1 MFMRRFVSG
10 AVVALAAIAALA
22 AQQAPPTPPDQPAV
36 TFKVA
41 INYVEVDASVFDRD
55 GQFVPNL
62 KKEDFEVL
70 EDGVRQDVTAFTQ
83 VNIPIERPE
92 PPPLQAKTVIEPD
105 VVSNVRPFEGRVYV
119 IILDDKHTAAL
130 RSQLVKRA
138 ATQFIS
144 QYMAAN
150 DMAAVI
156 TTGGQLQATQEFTSN
171 KRLLLRAVNNFM
183 GQKIRSETEER
194 LDEYQRQSSVPTGPS
209 GSNIT
214 SVDDPRDME
223 RGYDAR
229 MALETIAKISDWV
242 GSIRGRR
249 KAIVWFSEGI
259 DYDIYNF
266 QKREAST
273 ITEKMKDVIAS
284 ATRSD
289 VSIYSIDPRGLTS
302 LADESINVSG
312 GFPNDPM
319 LNLSMQSFQDSLRR
333 SQDSLRSLSE
343 ETGGFAAVNSND
355 FTNAF
360 TRVVK
365 DNSGYY
371 VLGYYPKDERRDGR
385 FRRIQVKVNRQG
397 LEVRSRRG
405 YTAPRG
411 KAPAER
417 KAVAGDQTSPEVRAA
432 LDSPLPLSG
441 LRLHAFAAPF
451 KGTAPNTDVTI
462 TVEAEGRSFGFVEKE
477 GKFFSDLEVS
487 TIAVDY
493 QGKIRGGDRNFV
505 NFALKPENRPTF
517 VATGVRMATRLHLP
531 PGRYQIRVAAKEG
544 GTGRVGTV
552 NYDIDVPDFTQDPLM
567 MSGIAL
573 TAASGQRTS
582 TVKPDEELKAALP
595 APPVAC
601 ARVPQGRRA
610 GAVRRGL
617 RQRREDAAHG
627 GHHDHGRRRGRQDRL
642 HGARRAA
649 VERSAGQARRL
660 RPHRAVLDGRLRAG
674 DVRADGRGQVARR
687 EDAGNGLAQRSVPD
701 PRMSEQP
708 PALGANPRVASV
720 IAYSAWWATGAL
732 VWLIDRDRPAV
743 RFHAMQSMIAFGA
756 IFGAWTM
763 CWVGSFLALV
773 GSSDLFFLLQELA
786 QIVLAAGVIIWA
798 VCIVQVAR
806 GIDIHLPWAGTV
818 AARLAGTA
826 GSDAVKDGNV
836 A

>member
-1 MFMRRFVSG
+1 MAGRFGLRPGRSVDRQKMWDNLRLPVQIRNHAIMFMRRFISA

-22 AQQAPPTPPDQPAV
+22 AQQAPPTPPDQSAV

-70 EDGVRQDVTAFTQ
+70 EDGVRQEVTAFTQ

-92 PPPLQAKTVIEPD
+92 PPPLQATTVIEPD

-119 IILDDKHTAAL
+119 IILDDKHTLAL

-194 LDEYQRQSSVPTGPS
+194 LDEYARQSSVPSGPGRTVTG
-209 GSNIT
+209 
-214 SVDDPRDME
+214 VDDPRDME

-229 MALETIAKISDWV
+229 MALETIAKISEWV

-302 LADESINVSG
+302 LADESINVAG
-312 GFPNDPM
+312 GFPNDPL

-355 FTNAF
+355 FSNAF

-411 KAPAER
+411 KAPNER
-417 KAVAGDQTSPEVRAA
+417 KAVAGDQTSPEVRDA

-517 VATGVRMATRLHLP
+517 IATGVRMATRLHLP

-573 TAASGQRTS
+573 TAASGQRMS
-582 TVKPDEELKAALP
+582 SVKPDEELKAALP
-595 APPVAC
+595 APPVA
-601 ARVPQGRRA
+601 
-610 GAVRRGL
+610 L
-617 RQRREDAAHG
+617 REFPKGDELALFAEVY
-627 GHHDHGRRRGRQDRL
+627 DND
-642 HGARRAA
+642 
-649 VERSAGQARRL
+649 VKT
-660 RPHRAVLDGRLRAG
+660 PHTVDITT
-674 DVRADGRGQVARR
+674 
-687 EDAGNGLAQRSVPD
+687 
-701 PRMSEQP
+701 M
-708 PALGANPRVASV
+708 V
-720 IAYSAWWATGAL
+720 IAEDGKTVFTAHEE
-732 VWLIDRDRPAV
+732 R
-743 RFHAMQSMIAFGA
+743 Q
-756 IFGAWTM
+756 
-763 CWVGSFLALV
+763 
-773 GSSDLFFLLQELA
+773 SSDLQGKPGGYGHTARFSTADFA
-786 QIVLAAGVIIWA
+786 PGTYVLTVEAKSRAGKGPTTSRS
-798 VCIVQVAR
+798 VQFRIR
-806 GIDIHLPWAGTV
+806 G
-818 AARLAGTA
+818 
-826 GSDAVKDGNV
+826 
-836 A
+836 

>member
-10 AVVALAAIAALA
+10 AAVAIAAITALA
-22 AQQAPPTPPDQPAV
+22 AQQAPPPPPDQPAV

-55 GQFVPNL
+55 GKFVPNL
-62 KKEDFEVL
+62 KKEDFEVF
-70 EDGVRQDVTAFTQ
+70 EDGKPQEITAFTQ
-83 VNIPIERPE
+83 VNIPIEKAE
-92 PPPLQAKTVIEPD
+92 PQPLQAKTVIEPD

-130 RSQLVKRA
+130 RSPLVKKA

-171 KRLLLRAVNNFM
+171 KRLLLRAVSNFM

-194 LDEYQRQSSVPTGPS
+194 LDEYQRQQMVPRGGDNT
-209 GSNIT
+209 IT

-266 QKREAST
+266 QKRESST

-302 LADESINVSG
+302 LADESIEVSG
-312 GFPNDPM
+312 GFPDDPM

-333 SQDSLRSLSE
+333 AQDSLRSLSE

-355 FTNAF
+355 FSNAF

-371 VLGYYPKDERRDGR
+371 VIGYYPKDERRDGR
-385 FRRIQVKVNRQG
+385 FRKIQVKVNRPG

-411 KAPAER
+411 KAPER
-417 KAVAGDQTSPEVRAA
+417 KAVAGDQTSAEVRDA
-432 LDSPLPLSG
+432 LDSPMPLSG

-451 KGTAPNTDVTI
+451 KGAAPNTDVTI
-462 TVEAEGRSFGFVEKE
+462 TVEAEGRSFGFTEKD
-477 GKFFSDLEVS
+477 GKFVSDLEVS

-505 NFALKPENRPTF
+505 NFALKPENKPNF
-517 VATGVRMATRLHLP
+517 VSTGVRVATRLHVP
-531 PGRYQIRVAAKEG
+531 PGRYQIRVAGKEG

-552 NYDIDVPDFTQDPLM
+552 NYDIDVPDFSADPLM

-573 TAASGQRTS
+573 TCASCQRMT
-582 TVKPDEELKAALP
+582 TVKPDEELKSALP
-595 APPVAC
+595 APPVAVRDFPKGDEVALFAEVYDNDPKTPHTVDITSTVVGEDGKTAFTSHEERQSTDLQGKPGGYGHA
-601 ARVPQGRRA
+601 ARFSTAEFAPGTYVLTVEAKSRA
-610 GAVRRGL
+610 GKNPPTT
-617 RQRREDAAHG
+617 
-627 GHHDHGRRRGRQDRL
+627 
-642 HGARRAA
+642 
-649 VERSAGQARRL
+649 S
-660 RPHRAVLDGRLRAG
+660 
-674 DVRADGRGQVARR
+674 
-687 EDAGNGLAQRSVPD
+687 RSVQF
-701 PRMSEQP
+701 R
-708 PALGANPRVASV
+708 
-720 IAYSAWWATGAL
+720 
-732 VWLIDRDRPAV
+732 
-743 RFHAMQSMIAFGA
+743 
-756 IFGAWTM
+756 
-763 CWVGSFLALV
+763 
-773 GSSDLFFLLQELA
+773 
-786 QIVLAAGVIIWA
+786 
-798 VCIVQVAR
+798 
-806 GIDIHLPWAGTV
+806 IH
-818 AARLAGTA
+818 
-826 GSDAVKDGNV
+826 
-836 A
+836 

>member
-1 MFMRRFVSG
+1 MFMRRFASG
-10 AVVALAAIAALA
+10 AVVAVAAIAALA

-70 EDGVRQDVTAFTQ
+70 EDGVRQEVTAFTQ

-194 LDEYQRQSSVPTGPS
+194 LDEYQRQASVPTGPS
-209 GSNIT
+209 GSSINR
-214 SVDDPRDME
+214 VDDPRDME

-312 GFPNDPM
+312 GFPSDPL
-319 LNLSMQSFQDSLRR
+319 LNLSMQSFQDSLRL

-355 FTNAF
+355 FSNAF

-411 KAPAER
+411 KAPGR
-417 KAVAGDQTSPEVRAA
+417 KVVAGDQTSAEVRDA

-462 TVEAEGRSFGFVEKE
+462 TIEAEGRSFGFVEKE

-493 QGKIRGGDRNFV
+493 QGKIRGGDRNLV
-505 NFALKPENRPTF
+505 NFALKPENKPTF

-573 TAASGQRTS
+573 TAASGARTS

-595 APPVAC
+595 APPVA
-601 ARVPQGRRA
+601 GR
-610 GAVRRGL
+610 
-617 RQRREDAAHG
+617 EF
-627 GHHDHGRRRGRQDRL
+627 
-642 HGARRAA
+642 
-649 VERSAGQARRL
+649 
-660 RPHRAVLDGRLRAG
+660 PKG
-674 DVRADGRGQVARR
+674 D
-687 EDAGNGLAQRSVPD
+687 E
-701 PRMSEQP
+701 
-708 PALGANPRVASV
+708 
-720 IAYSAWWATGAL
+720 
-732 VWLIDRDRPAV
+732 
-743 RFHAMQSMIAFGA
+743 
-756 IFGAWTM
+756 
-763 CWVGSFLALV
+763 LALFAEV
-773 GSSDLFFLLQELA
+773 YDNDVKTPHTVDITSTVVAEDGKTVFTAHEERQSSDLQGKPGGYGHTARFSTADFA
-786 QIVLAAGVIIWA
+786 PGTYVLTVEAKSRAGKGPTTSRS
-798 VCIVQVAR
+798 VQFRIR
-806 GIDIHLPWAGTV
+806 G
-818 AARLAGTA
+818 
-826 GSDAVKDGNV
+826 
-836 A
+836 